1 MERTPA
7 TVSSTRVNSA
17 YWRRSARAGGFSATD
32 CLFAVIRGDVFG
44 IVLGKLAMGET
55 GARKRLR
62 HCRFFAVSTRLQANN
77 LSTRQS
83 KCSHNP
89 RYLTSES
96 GRQRNVTFQEGVQE
110 QRVTAHTVV
119 PLRRALLIR
128 LVRLR
133 GG

>member
-1 MERTPA
+1 M
-7 TVSSTRVNSA
+7 
-17 YWRRSARAGGFSATD
+17 
-32 CLFAVIRGDVFG
+32 
-44 IVLGKLAMGET
+44 GKT

-83 KCSHNP
+83 KFSQNP

-96 GRQRNVTFQEGVQE
+96 WRQRNVTFQEGVQE